1 MAYQVP
7 KRILEDGAEIQIDKI
22 NNTCRR
28 RTLDM
33 VKSVLKDEYE
43 EVMQDPVFGPILAIL
58 DNKLMYSGKIIHSFI
73 CKQLKVSKL
82 HELWFLFA
90 KRPLRFSMQEFHA
103 VTGLKFKDEPD
114 IDFEDWKDDKGF
126 WSVVLKQNRKIN
138 LLSIR
143 TEQLKV
149 CNKWTYVDR
158 VRLVYLCIIQG
169 YLIARDD
176 RVHIPHQYIRLV
188 MDFEKMR
195 MFPWGLHAFDDLV
208 DSIHKATKDLHLKNS
223 YVLDGFS
230 IAFQIWVM
238 EAIPDIGT
246 MVGKKIN
253 KNITKV
259 RCRNWKGSGKVSYQD
274 ISSLESHFNK
284 ADLFPFISATGNND
298 VILDDQFL
306 REDEKT
312 DERVDRIVAMINQD
326 WSQFVWEV
334 HALPRNVDMSDEED
348 RVAVKDVTETHVEES
363 TNVEEPAVVARRG
376 KRKINDPGAESRKKQ
391 LLCQRASEQNIGVS
405 GELKNFIEGL
415 FTSSFNSLKEL
426 VQKDIQERFDK
437 VDKEMSQLKEVVSQ
451 IPGPSDTMT
460 KERASEIPCPSATMG
475 KDQEKSQQTPCP
487 SPAKEKGKGKAKSV
501 VPPTVRR
508 SPRRTRKVTETE
520 TEDMMDFLENL
531 SQSSKNGV
539 MGTQEY
545 LQNAMGKLSQVSH
558 VDGFDPSQQFD
569 LEEEAELIT
578 PLSSSSPAN
587 WKKLSLKDTELPED
601 RVNDKDHSLV
611 FVPEESWVKL
621 MEWSS
626 TSKQDLKIG
635 PSMFTTE
642 LASRVMG
649 PAIWVQNQEIDA
661 MMFLFT
667 ERTTLRRWKPT
678 KVAFMTCMFSNQI
691 KTSFQ
696 EFRKDRKKWE
706 VSELLHQYGSGELP
720 AHGRTGLMWDLD
732 VTRMYVPL
740 NVGKHWISMCV
751 DFVSRSI
758 EVFDCEGLKYT
769 KEIEPFAVLIPRI
782 VKAVQSS
789 KSRHQHLVK
798 QYTVSYAPMPFLLNK
813 SGCDCGVYALKHI
826 ECHLLGFDISL
837 VNDDNIREARQ
848 KIAYDLWEAAND
860 PVLTSRMAQFIP
872 PKTITNPLVELE

>member
-284 ADLFPFISATGNND
+284 ADLFPFISATENND

-348 RVAVKDVTETHVEES
+348 RVAVKDVTETHMEES

-426 VQKDIQERFDK
+426 VQKYIQERFDK

-451 IPGPSDTMT
+451 IPGPSYTMT
-460 KERASEIPCPSATMG
+460 KERASEISCPSATMG

-508 SPRRTRKVTETE
+508 SPRRTRKVTILHDGFFGE
-520 TEDMMDFLENL
+520 L

-826 ECHLLGFDISL
+826 ECHLLGFDISV